1 MLKIIMFTVCSLI
14 TATSITATSVA
25 EDYSFMG
32 KAYDLASNKLL
43 YTEHHHY
50 LSTTLHKV
58 EYREPNGDIF
68 ATKTLNYEKS
78 FFSPDFVFTNNR
90 NGEFISAK
98 KENKQVILEYQENT
112 KSSRQKNKISDSNNL
127 VIDAGFDHF
136 ITSNW
141 QSLISGKSI
150 VTDYLIP
157 SQGEYYELTLK
168 NISCDN
174 PENYCFSISASSF
187 FIRMF
192 SSELKLTYSRYNQ
205 IKETSNP
212 IKNSQEKNNYRLT
225 SFTGRT
231 NISDRDGNYQDA
243 RIRYQF

>member
-1 MLKIIMFTVCSLI
+1 MFKTIMLIACILI
-14 TATSITATSVA
+14 TATSTA

-32 KAYDLASNKLL
+32 QAYDLKSNELL
-43 YTEHHHY
+43 YTEYHHY
-50 LSTTLHKV
+50 ISPTLHKV

-78 FFSPDFVFTNNR
+78 FFSPDVVFTNNR

-98 KENKQVILEYQENT
+98 KENKQVILEYQENIN
-112 KSSRQKNKISDSNNL
+112 SSRKKYKISDNNTL
-127 VIDAGFDHF
+127 VIDAGFDPF

-141 QSLISGKSI
+141 QSLISGESI
-150 VTDYLIP
+150 VVNYLIP
-157 SQGEYYELTLK
+157 SQGDYYELNLEKTR
-168 NISCDN
+168 CDN
-174 PENYCFSISASSF
+174 SENYCFSISASSF

-205 IKETSNP
+205 KKSTNNL
-212 IKNSQEKNNYRLT
+212 IKNSHEKSNYRLT

-231 NISDRDGNYQDA
+231 NISDREGNYQDA
-243 RIRYQF
+243 HIRYQF